1 MKQLAL
7 VSLIV
12 FSLATFA
19 AGQKAQSSKSDLK
32 RTLVELEKKSW
43 VAWQNHDGKFFEQFL
58 SDDHVELGFGGVTN
72 KARVVAGVAS
82 PLCVVKSYTIEKF
95 EVVRFDANT
104 ALLTYHAA
112 QDTSCNGNAVPSPV
126 WVSSLYLRRHG
137 RWLNALYQQT
147 QTRK

>member
-7 VSLIV
+7 VYLIV

-82 PLCVVKSYTIEKF
+82 PLCVVKSYTIDKF

>member
-82 PLCVVKSYTIEKF
+82 TL
-95 EVVRFDANT
+95 
-104 ALLTYHAA
+104 
-112 QDTSCNGNAVPSPV
+112 
-126 WVSSLYLRRHG
+126 
-137 RWLNALYQQT
+137 
-147 QTRK
+147 